1 MIPLPAPV
9 RRPLSRARAI
19 LHEARAR
26 SGIVAARLM
35 RVARMGGVAAGML
48 RREVVVAECLGG
60 DDVSGLFSEFA
71 AVLGILDHY
80 HRWRHLYAGVRVDF
94 SHGLY
99 FDPAVGSNW
108 WEYYFEPIDIGGG
121 RGAPAR
127 VVSPHFHDL
136 CANRVERRMSRETGS
151 RLIDRYVVVKP
162 TVRNIVDAFVREHWR
177 DAAVI
182 GIHYRGTDK
191 SDDAPRVPYE
201 EMEAVTR
208 AAIGR
213 TGSDRC
219 KIFLATDEQSFLD
232 FMRDRFP
239 GQLLYREMF
248 RSVDGRP
255 IDVVNADG
263 NYKKGEDAVVDC
275 LLLSRSH
282 HLIRTASNLS
292 LCSTLFNPRLPETL
306 LNRERW
312 SRQIRTGEGGDAP

>member
-1 MIPLPAPV
+1 MILLPAPV

-19 LHEARAR
+19 VHKGRARA
-26 SGIVAARLM
+26 GIGAARLM
-35 RVARMGGVAAGML
+35 RAIRLGGVAARL
-48 RREVVVAECLGG
+48 LPREVVVIESLGG
-60 DDVSGLFSEFA
+60 GDVSGLFSEFA
-71 AVLGILDHY
+71 AVVGILDHY
-80 HRWRHLYAGVRVDF
+80 ERWQHLYAGVRVDF
-94 SHGLY
+94 GQGLY
-99 FDPAVGSNW
+99 YDPAFGCNW

-121 RGAPAR
+121 PNAPAR
-127 VVSPHFHDL
+127 SVSPHYHDL

-151 RLIDRYVVVKP
+151 RLIDRYVAVKRS
-162 TVRNIVDAFVREHWR
+162 VQDIVDAYVRAHWG

-201 EMEAVTR
+201 EV
-208 AAIGR
+208 AAAARDAMRR

-219 KIFLATDEQSFLD
+219 KIFLATDEQACLD
-232 FMRDRFP
+232 HMSSRFP

-292 LCSTLFNPRLPETL
+292 LCSALFNPQLTVTI
-306 LNRERW
+306 LNRER
-312 SRQIRTGEGGDAP
+312 